1 MQCWTMKR
9 ASGTVKLWEALLR
22 VLPKETSS
30 PEEGRGPQAKRSG
43 KESLKARPLKSAQ
56 KDEEN
61 AELQRNGCN
70 AELLQ
75 N

>member
-9 ASGTVKLWEALLR
+9 VSGTAMLWEALLR

-43 KESLKARPLKSAQ
+43 KESLKARALKNAQ
-56 KDEEN
+56 KDGEN
-61 AELQRNGCN
+61 ADENMY
-70 AELLQ
+70 
-75 N
+75 